1 VPINPLQ
8 LPSSQGFTP
17 DITPTLANLVNTIN
31 QGQQRQQIAQ
41 TLSSLQ
47 PGPNGQI
54 DPTPL
59 LKSGNMSLAQLGIG
73 ILNNQTAQ
81 ARDARDFAFRQQESQ
96 RAQANS
102 DRSFGLQKESAEKPQ
117 YRTIKDASGNDQI
130 ISIGSDGNSTT
141 VPVPGAAVG
150 SATNPFA
157 YGGKMNENQSKDAG
171 YANRLFRAEGVLR
184 DPASLQA
191 ATSTGQAAIE
201 GAPNTIFG
209 LNVGIGALKN
219 WAHSPSYQKYD
230 QASRDFVNAVLRRE
244 SGAAISQSEFENAYK
259 QYLPRPGDSKE
270 VLAEKQRNRQ
280 DAIAGIAGGG
290 GPNYRPPFTFDQSGA
305 LVRSQN
311 PQQGV
316 VSRQQDGITQEQ
328 YNALPPGT
336 PYTAPDGSQRIKR

>member
-1 VPINPLQ
+1 MAVNSLQ
-8 LPSSQGFTP
+8 IPQIGAITP

-47 PGPNGQI
+47 QGPNGQI

-81 ARDARDFAFRQQESQ
+81 SRDARDFAFRQAESQ
-96 RAQANS
+96 RAQSNA
-102 DRSFGLQKESAEKPQ
+102 DRSFGLQKENAEKPQ

-130 ISIGSDGNSTT
+130 IAIGSDGAPTT

-184 DPASLQA
+184 DPQSISAASSA
-191 ATSTGQAAIE
+191 YE
-201 GAPNTIFG
+201 RG
-209 LNVGIGALKN
+209 LDKLPMGIGN
-219 WAHSPSYQKYD
+219 YFQSPAYQKYD
-230 QASRDFVNAVLRRE
+230 QAARDFINGVLRRE
-244 SGAAISQSEFENAYK
+244 SGAAISQSEFDNAYR

-316 VSRQQDGITQEQ
+316 VPSQQGGITQEQ

>member
-1 VPINPLQ
+1 MAINPLQ
-8 LPSSQGFTP
+8 IPGYGPAL
-17 DITPTLANLVNTIN
+17 DITPQLSQLAASIN
-31 QGQQRQQIAQ
+31 QGQQGQARHDA
-41 TLSSLQ
+41 LASLAT
-47 PGPNGQI
+47 GGQI
-54 DPTPL
+54 DPRKL
-59 LKSGNMSLAQLGIG
+59 IASGDMSLAQLG
-73 ILNNQTAQ
+73 LNLMNQQTAQ
-81 ARDARDFAFRQQESQ
+81 ARDARDFAFRQTEAQ
-96 RAQANS
+96 RAQGNA
-102 DRSFGLQKESAEKPQ
+102 DRSFGLQKENAEKPQ

-130 ISIGSDGNSTT
+130 ISIGADGNPTT

-184 DPASLQA
+184 DPQSISAASSTYQRGLDMLPFGAGNYLQ
-191 ATSTGQAAIE
+191 
-201 GAPNTIFG
+201 
-209 LNVGIGALKN
+209 
-219 WAHSPSYQKYD
+219 SPAYQKYD
-230 QASRDFVNAVLRRE
+230 QAARDFINGVLRRE
-244 SGAAISQSEFENAYK
+244 SGAAISQSEFDNAYR

-305 LVRSQN
+305 LVRSGN

-316 VSRQQDGITQEQ
+316 VTSKGAITQEQ